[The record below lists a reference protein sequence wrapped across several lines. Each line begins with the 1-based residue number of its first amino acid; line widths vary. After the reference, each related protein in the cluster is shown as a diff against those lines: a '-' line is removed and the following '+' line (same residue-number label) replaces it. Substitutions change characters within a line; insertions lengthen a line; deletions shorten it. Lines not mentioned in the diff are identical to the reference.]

1 MDKNTATDVAALIEK
16 MEKDMDG
23 LDIKTASSAQLA
35 ALVEDFKVVETA
47 ISETNEPMI
56 KMLAGLLGVGGKEI
70 QAAYEAAQVREG
82 LIPAPTITATNQT
95 SIEALKQRIEQLDT
109 KIQSLRNM
117 SDDDITPELLKEVVE
132 EGRALKKDID
142 ATNNPLAQFLGDLLE
157 SEALSVLEVIY
168 EEMLNDTSNP
178 ESEAF
183 LQRMERLDKKMQSV
197 SNMSKD
203 DVSPEVVKEIIE
215 EGRALKK
222 DIDVSNFN
230 VLAQFMGDLFKSEQW
245 LMLEEI
251 YKKNLSDE
259 ASVSAVANNDPPP
272 TLFEVR
278 QTFTKLQAK
287 MKKVLAKGEAATTE
301 ETNEVVDLAKVL
313 NNFAQANPN
322 EQLSGIFTKYLQG
335 VKLQAIQEFIPQPLF
350 VTNDDAVKL
359 LNGFNH
365 AFMVVEGQEKE
376 DTRRQ
381 DVLTLIEEYK
391 KIKNAIDTAAF
402 ESEESKHALQEVI
415 DDITLEDLQQI
426 HDEVVLIEAKKHPDL
441 DRFVE
446 LQEEIKQFETKMN
459 ELKAKRE
466 TSTSTLQDFQEVIQL
481 GDLLKEYADAHPSR
495 IGTMIIEMLEKS
507 AYNDLK
513 KAYTETSTQKTF
525 VNGKFDLFEEDF
537 VGKCQEYFEDLA
549 VNYAKKSKKYLQE
562 AAQVMKG
569 LPEDFKDLTAQNS
582 QEQEFID
589 NLPGQTKLLSKI
601 IDRELRLKSKASA
614 KAKKEKLTT
623 PTKSV
628 AKNTEANKN
637 KKRVKV

>member
-16 MEKDMDG
+16 IEKDMDG

-82 LIPAPTITATNQT
+82 LIPAPTITPTNQT
-95 SIEALKQRIEQLDT
+95 SIEELQQRIEQVDA
-109 KIQSLRNM
+109 KIQTLRNM
-117 SDDDITPELLKEVVE
+117 PDDDITPELLKEVVE

-142 ATNNPLAQFLGDLLE
+142 ATGNPLAQFIGDLLE
-157 SEALSVLEVIY
+157 SESLSVLEEIY
-168 EEMLNDTSNP
+168 EELLKETSTQAP
-178 ESEAF
+178 ENSSSTPAA
-183 LQRMERLDKKMQSV
+183 DKGPQ
-197 SNMSKD
+197 
-203 DVSPEVVKEIIE
+203 
-215 EGRALKK
+215 
-222 DIDVSNFN
+222 
-230 VLAQFMGDLFKSEQW
+230 
-245 LMLEEI
+245 
-251 YKKNLSDE
+251 
-259 ASVSAVANNDPPP
+259 P

-313 NNFAQANPN
+313 NDFAQANPN

-335 VKLQAIQEFIPQPLF
+335 VKLQAIQEFIPQALF
-350 VTNDDAVKL
+350 VTNDDTVNL

-525 VNGKFDLFEEDF
+525 VNGKFDLFEDGF

-601 IDRELRLKSKASA
+601 IDRELRLKSKTAA

-628 AKNTEANKN
+628 AKTTEANKN